1 METQQRYLQMH
12 CRQCELESF
21 SGKSSALEAQRP
33 MDRVGSPP
41 LRSPAC
47 FTITINHTGQL
58 SSRFKKEKSQEAA
71 AITARGQHNLAWLDA
86 NDCSA
91 RSLIEGERWPG
102 SHHPEQAN
110 GRPGRADACSVQGR
124 VLAPAPRQSHP
135 RRQSFHSRKT
145 KPLIALRSG
154 SAAPGSQIHVRRR
167 LGE

>member
-1 METQQRYLQMH
+1 MLQAGWMEMKQRYLQMH

-71 AITARGQHNLAWLDA
+71 AITARGQHNLAWVDA
-86 NDCSA
+86 SECSA
-91 RSLIEGERWPG
+91 RSLIGGQGWPG
-102 SHHPEQAN
+102 SHLPEQAN
-110 GRPGRADACSVQGR
+110 ESGPPKEGCRPGRADACSVQER
-124 VLAPAPRQSHP
+124 VLAPA
-135 RRQSFHSRKT
+135 RRQRCPRNRSFHSSKT
-145 KPLIALRSG
+145 KPYA
-154 SAAPGSQIHVRRR
+154 
-167 LGE
+167 